1 MDTKNLV
8 LFFPWEK
15 QDIAKFREVRKTS
28 HNKHAREK
36 LLISISNSVI
46 MINVMLSTM
55 NFDDNLE
62 VNTFVS
68 DYLSE
73 DDWEAM
79 KNSYILLGE
88 TEPRNLNWQAAKIF
102 EMHCMR
108 TDACRGWLLDLKKL
122 IYYRLNEYTLE
133 FCKGKMKTMKTF
145 DELEKFKEDFNFR
158 FASKKF
164 GL

>member
-1 MDTKNLV
+1 MDTKDLV
-8 LFFPWEK
+8 IFFPWEK
-15 QDIAKFREVRKTS
+15 QDIAKFREVRETS
-28 HNKHAREK
+28 QNKHAREK
-36 LLISISNSVI
+36 LLLSIANSVI
-46 MINVMLSTM
+46 MTNVMLSTM

-73 DDWEAM
+73 EDWNSI
-79 KNSYILLGE
+79 KNSHTVLGE
-88 TEPRNLNWQAAKIF
+88 TEPRNPNWQTAKIF

-108 TDACRGWLLDLKKL
+108 SDSCRGWLIDLKKL
-122 IYYRLNEYTLE
+122 IFYRLNEYTLE